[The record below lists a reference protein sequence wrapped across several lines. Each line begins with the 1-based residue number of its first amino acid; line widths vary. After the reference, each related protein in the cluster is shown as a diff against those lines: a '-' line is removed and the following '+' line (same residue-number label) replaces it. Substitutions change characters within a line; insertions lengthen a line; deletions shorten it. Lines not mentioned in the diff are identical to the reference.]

1 MDIEELRQRRKKIKS
16 NVDIINSNIDKIID
30 ETKRIELVAANSER
44 IINDLDDKFAKLT
57 GLNKVDFAF
66 LFLATALQCIR
77 IYLINNLTKIDKAGN
92 KNKTENTLHKVQ
104 KNLLK
109 KFDDGNREEPSKFY
123 APLNQIIFNRGVP
136 YDAQNFLDVKYD
148 LFKGANHRFST
159 LGHDP
164 ILGLVF
170 GTANILTNTITCND
184 KINGKILVTT
194 NHVVYDSELKN
205 PKIANFTSTIL
216 MLKNAINRFD
226 DDVESVVAAL
236 IKQILH
242 IGTDLY
248 TPCGIHIPFSNLVLD
263 KKNVEKLAKVVS
275 TGDIIKLGMSMK
287 VSLWINTIISLLHQ
301 LMYDEKI
308 YKNRDI
314 YNVKTKKIIMYSNAI
329 ASTSNIIWVAINLEG
344 GNQKVLKQLDIG
356 GLMVTVHR
364 LITDIDFIMKV
375 KDEFVF
381 GGFRKTVI
389 GEKIDLQEV

>member
-1 MDIEELRQRRKKIKS
+1 MDIEELRQRRKKIKK
-16 NVDIINSNIDKIID
+16 NIDILNSNIDKIIN
-30 ETKRIELVAANSER
+30 ETKRVESIAANSEK
-44 IINDLDDKFAKLT
+44 IIADLDKEFENLT
-57 GLNKVDFAF
+57 GLNKVDFPF

-104 KNLLK
+104 KRVLK
-109 KFDDGNREEPSKFY
+109 KFDNGNRDEPSKFY

-136 YDAQNFLDVKYD
+136 YDAQNFLDTKYN

-164 ILGLVF
+164 ILGLIF

-184 KINGKILVTT
+184 KFLITT
-194 NHVVYDSELKN
+194 NHVVYDSAQKN

-216 MLKNAINRFD
+216 MLDNAINRFND
-226 DDVESVVAAL
+226 DIESFVAAL

-248 TPCGIHIPFSNLVLD
+248 TPCGIHIPFSNLLLD
-263 KKNVEKLAKVVS
+263 KKNVEELAKVVN

-287 VSLWINTIISLLHQ
+287 ISLWINTLISLLHQ

-329 ASTSNIIWVAINLEG
+329 ASTSNIIWVAINLKG

-356 GLMVTVHR
+356 GLMVTIYR

-375 KDEFVF
+375 KEEFVL
-381 GGFRKTVI
+381 GGFRKKVI
-389 GEKIDLQEV
+389 GEEIDLQEV

>member
-1 MDIEELRQRRKKIKS
+1 MDIEELRQRRKKIKK
-16 NVDIINSNIDKIID
+16 NIDILNSNIDKIIN
-30 ETKRIELVAANSER
+30 ETKRVESIAANSEK
-44 IINDLDDKFAKLT
+44 IIADLDKEFENLT
-57 GLNKVDFAF
+57 GLNKVDFPF

-104 KNLLK
+104 KRVLK
-109 KFDDGNREEPSKFY
+109 NFDNGNRDEPSKFY

-136 YDAQNFLDVKYD
+136 YDAQNFLDTKYN

-164 ILGLVF
+164 ILGLIF

-184 KINGKILVTT
+184 KFLITT
-194 NHVVYDSELKN
+194 NHVVYDSAQKN

-216 MLKNAINRFD
+216 MLDNAINRFND
-226 DDVESVVAAL
+226 DIKSFVAAL

-248 TPCGIHIPFSNLVLD
+248 TPCGIHIPFSNLLLD
-263 KKNVEKLAKVVS
+263 KKNVEELAKVVN
-275 TGDIIKLGMSMK
+275 TGDIIKSGMSMK
-287 VSLWINTIISLLHQ
+287 ISLWINTLISLLHQ
-301 LMYDEKI
+301 LMYDKKI
-308 YKNRDI
+308 YENRDI
-314 YNVKTKKIIMYSNAI
+314 YSVKTKKIIMYSNAI
-329 ASTSNIIWVAINLEG
+329 ASTSNIIWVAINLKG

-356 GLMVTVHR
+356 GLMVTIYR

-375 KDEFVF
+375 KEEFVL
-381 GGFRKTVI
+381 GGFRKKVI
-389 GEKIDLQEV
+389 GEEIDLQEV

>member
-1 MDIEELRQRRKKIKS
+1 MDIEELRQRRKKIKK
-16 NVDIINSNIDKIID
+16 NIDILNSNIDKIIN
-30 ETKRIELVAANSER
+30 ETKRVESIAANSEK
-44 IINDLDDKFAKLT
+44 IIADLDKEFENLT
-57 GLNKVDFAF
+57 GLNKVDFPF

-104 KNLLK
+104 KRVLK
-109 KFDDGNREEPSKFY
+109 KFDNGNRDEPSKFY

-136 YDAQNFLDVKYD
+136 YDAQNFLDTKYN

-164 ILGLVF
+164 ILGLIF

-184 KINGKILVTT
+184 KFLITT
-194 NHVVYDSELKN
+194 NHVVYDSAQKN

-216 MLKNAINRFD
+216 MLDNAINRFND
-226 DDVESVVAAL
+226 NIESFVAAL

-248 TPCGIHIPFSNLVLD
+248 TPCGIHIPFSNLLLD
-263 KKNVEKLAKVVS
+263 KKNVEELAKVVN

-287 VSLWINTIISLLHQ
+287 ISLWINTLISLLHQ

-329 ASTSNIIWVAINLEG
+329 ASTSNIIWVAINLKG

-356 GLMVTVHR
+356 GLMVTIYR
-364 LITDIDFIMKV
+364 LITDIDFVIKI
-375 KDEFVF
+375 KEEFVL
-381 GGFRKTVI
+381 GGFRKMII
-389 GEKIDLQEV
+389 GEEIDLQEV

>member
-1 MDIEELRQRRKKIKS
+1 MDIEKLRQRRKKIKK
-16 NVDIINSNIDKIID
+16 NIDILNSNIDKIIN
-30 ETKRIELVAANSER
+30 ETKRVESIAANSEK
-44 IINDLDDKFAKLT
+44 IIADLDKEFENLT
-57 GLNKVDFAF
+57 GLNKVDFPF

-104 KNLLK
+104 KRVLK
-109 KFDDGNREEPSKFY
+109 KFDNGNRDEPSKFY

-136 YDAQNFLDVKYD
+136 YDAQNFLDTKYN

-164 ILGLVF
+164 ILGLIF

-184 KINGKILVTT
+184 KFLITT
-194 NHVVYDSELKN
+194 NHVVYDSAQKN

-216 MLKNAINRFD
+216 MLDNAINRFND
-226 DDVESVVAAL
+226 DIESFVAAL

-248 TPCGIHIPFSNLVLD
+248 TPCGIHIPFSNLLLD
-263 KKNVEKLAKVVS
+263 KKNVEELAKVVN

-287 VSLWINTIISLLHQ
+287 ISLWINTLISLLHQ

-329 ASTSNIIWVAINLEG
+329 ASTSNIIWVAINLKG

-356 GLMVTVHR
+356 GLMVTIYR
-364 LITDIDFIMKV
+364 LITDIDFIIKI
-375 KDEFVF
+375 KEEFVL
-381 GGFRKTVI
+381 GGFRKMII
-389 GEKIDLQEV
+389 GEEIDLQEV

>member
-1 MDIEELRQRRKKIKS
+1 MDIEELRQRRKKIKK
-16 NVDIINSNIDKIID
+16 NIDILNSNIDKIIN
-30 ETKRIELVAANSER
+30 ETKRVESIAANSEK
-44 IINDLDDKFAKLT
+44 IIADLDKEFENLT
-57 GLNKVDFAF
+57 GLNKVDFPF

-104 KNLLK
+104 KRVLK
-109 KFDDGNREEPSKFY
+109 KFDNGNRDEPSKFY

-136 YDAQNFLDVKYD
+136 YDAQNFLDTKYN

-164 ILGLVF
+164 ILGLIF

-184 KINGKILVTT
+184 KFLITT
-194 NHVVYDSELKN
+194 NHVVYDSAQKN

-216 MLKNAINRFD
+216 MLDNAINRFND
-226 DDVESVVAAL
+226 DIKSFVAAL

-248 TPCGIHIPFSNLVLD
+248 TPCGIHIPFSNLLLD
-263 KKNVEKLAKVVS
+263 KKNVEELAKVVN

-287 VSLWINTIISLLHQ
+287 ISLWINTLISLLHQ
-301 LMYDEKI
+301 LMYDKKI
-308 YKNRDI
+308 YENRDI
-314 YNVKTKKIIMYSNAI
+314 YSVKTKKIIMYSNAI
-329 ASTSNIIWVAINLEG
+329 ASTSNIIWVAINLKG

-356 GLMVTVHR
+356 GLMVTIYR

-375 KDEFVF
+375 KEEFVL
-381 GGFRKTVI
+381 GGFRKKVI
-389 GEKIDLQEV
+389 GEEIDLQEV

>member
-1 MDIEELRQRRKKIKS
+1 MDIEELRQRRKKIKK
-16 NVDIINSNIDKIID
+16 NIDILNSNIDKIIN
-30 ETKRIELVAANSER
+30 ETKRVESIAANSEK
-44 IINDLDDKFAKLT
+44 IIADLDKEFENLT
-57 GLNKVDFAF
+57 GLNKVDFPF

-104 KNLLK
+104 KRVLK
-109 KFDDGNREEPSKFY
+109 KFDNGNRDEPSKFY

-136 YDAQNFLDVKYD
+136 YDAQNFLDTKYN

-164 ILGLVF
+164 ILGLIF

-184 KINGKILVTT
+184 KFLITT
-194 NHVVYDSELKN
+194 NHVVYDSAQKN

-216 MLKNAINRFD
+216 MLDNAINRFND
-226 DDVESVVAAL
+226 DIESFVAAL

-248 TPCGIHIPFSNLVLD
+248 TPCGIHIPFSNLLLD
-263 KKNVEKLAKVVS
+263 KKNVEELAKVVN

-287 VSLWINTIISLLHQ
+287 ISLWINTLISLLHQ

-329 ASTSNIIWVAINLEG
+329 ASTSNIIWVAINLKG
-344 GNQKVLKQLDIG
+344 GNQKVLKQLDVG
-356 GLMVTVHR
+356 GLMVTIYR
-364 LITDIDFIMKV
+364 LITDIDFVIKI
-375 KDEFVF
+375 KEEFVL
-381 GGFRKTVI
+381 GGFRKMII
-389 GEKIDLQEV
+389 GEEIDLQEV

>member
-1 MDIEELRQRRKKIKS
+1 MDIEELRQRRKKIKK
-16 NVDIINSNIDKIID
+16 NIDILNSNIDKIIN
-30 ETKRIELVAANSER
+30 ETKRVESIAANSEK
-44 IINDLDDKFAKLT
+44 IIADLDKEFENLT
-57 GLNKVDFAF
+57 GLNKVDFPF

-104 KNLLK
+104 KRVLK
-109 KFDDGNREEPSKFY
+109 KFDNGNRDEPSKFY

-136 YDAQNFLDVKYD
+136 YDAQNFLDTKYN

-164 ILGLVF
+164 ILGLIF

-184 KINGKILVTT
+184 KFLITT
-194 NHVVYDSELKN
+194 NHVVYDSAQKN

-216 MLKNAINRFD
+216 MLDNAINRFND
-226 DDVESVVAAL
+226 DIESFVAAL

-248 TPCGIHIPFSNLVLD
+248 TPCGIHIPFSNLLLD
-263 KKNVEKLAKVVS
+263 KKNVEELAKVVN

-287 VSLWINTIISLLHQ
+287 ISLWINTLISLLHQ

-329 ASTSNIIWVAINLEG
+329 ASTSNIIWVAINLKG

-356 GLMVTVHR
+356 GLMVTIYR
-364 LITDIDFIMKV
+364 LITDIDFVIKI
-375 KDEFVF
+375 KEEFVL
-381 GGFRKTVI
+381 GGFRKMII
-389 GEKIDLQEV
+389 GEEIDLQEV

>member
-1 MDIEELRQRRKKIKS
+1 MDIEELRQRRKKIKK
-16 NVDIINSNIDKIID
+16 NIDILNSNIDKIIN
-30 ETKRIELVAANSER
+30 ETKRVESIAANSEK
-44 IINDLDDKFAKLT
+44 IIADLDKEFENLT
-57 GLNKVDFAF
+57 GLNKVDFPF

-104 KNLLK
+104 KRVLK
-109 KFDDGNREEPSKFY
+109 KFDNGNRDEPSKFY

-136 YDAQNFLDVKYD
+136 YDAQNFLDTKYN

-164 ILGLVF
+164 ILGLIF

-184 KINGKILVTT
+184 KFLITT
-194 NHVVYDSELKN
+194 NHVVYDSAQKN

-216 MLKNAINRFD
+216 MLDNAINRFND
-226 DDVESVVAAL
+226 DIESFVAAL

-248 TPCGIHIPFSNLVLD
+248 TPCGIHIPFSNLLLD
-263 KKNVEKLAKVVS
+263 KKNVEELAKVVN

-287 VSLWINTIISLLHQ
+287 ISLWINTLISLLHQ

-329 ASTSNIIWVAINLEG
+329 ASTSNIIWVAINLKG

-356 GLMVTVHR
+356 GLMVTIYR
-364 LITDIDFIMKV
+364 LITDIDFVIKI
-375 KDEFVF
+375 KEEFVL
-381 GGFRKTVI
+381 GGFRKMII
-389 GEKIDLQEV
+389 GKEIDLQEV

>member
-1 MDIEELRQRRKKIKS
+1 MDIEELRQRRKKIKK
-16 NVDIINSNIDKIID
+16 NIDILNSNIDKIIN
-30 ETKRIELVAANSER
+30 ETKRVESIAANSEK
-44 IINDLDDKFAKLT
+44 IIADLDKEFENLT
-57 GLNKVDFAF
+57 GLNKVDFPF

-104 KNLLK
+104 KRVLK
-109 KFDDGNREEPSKFY
+109 KFDNGNRDEPSKFY

-136 YDAQNFLDVKYD
+136 YDAQNFLDTKYN

-164 ILGLVF
+164 ILGLIF

-184 KINGKILVTT
+184 KFLITT
-194 NHVVYDSELKN
+194 NHVVYDSAQKN

-216 MLKNAINRFD
+216 MLDNAINRFND
-226 DDVESVVAAL
+226 DIKSFVAAL

-248 TPCGIHIPFSNLVLD
+248 TPCGIHIPFSNLLLD
-263 KKNVEKLAKVVS
+263 KKNVEELAKVVN
-275 TGDIIKLGMSMK
+275 TGDIIKSGMSMK
-287 VSLWINTIISLLHQ
+287 ISLWINTLISLLHQ
-301 LMYDEKI
+301 LMYDKKI
-308 YKNRDI
+308 YENRDI
-314 YNVKTKKIIMYSNAI
+314 YSVKTKKIIMYSNAI
-329 ASTSNIIWVAINLEG
+329 ASTSNIIWVAINLKG

-356 GLMVTVHR
+356 GLMVTIYR

-375 KDEFVF
+375 KEEFVL
-381 GGFRKTVI
+381 GGFRKKVI
-389 GEKIDLQEV
+389 GEEIDLQEV

>member
-1 MDIEELRQRRKKIKS
+1 MDIEELRQRRKKIKK
-16 NVDIINSNIDKIID
+16 NIDILNSNIDKIIN
-30 ETKRIELVAANSER
+30 ETKRVESIAANSEK
-44 IINDLDDKFAKLT
+44 IIADLDKEFENLT
-57 GLNKVDFAF
+57 GLNKVDFPF

-104 KNLLK
+104 KRVLK
-109 KFDDGNREEPSKFY
+109 KFDNGNRDEPSKFY

-136 YDAQNFLDVKYD
+136 YDAQNFLDTKYN

-164 ILGLVF
+164 ILGLIF

-184 KINGKILVTT
+184 KFLITT
-194 NHVVYDSELKN
+194 NHVVYDSAQKN

-216 MLKNAINRFD
+216 MLDNAINRFND
-226 DDVESVVAAL
+226 DIESFVAAL

-248 TPCGIHIPFSNLVLD
+248 TPCGIHIPFSNLLLD
-263 KKNVEKLAKVVS
+263 KKNVEELAKVVN
-275 TGDIIKLGMSMK
+275 TGDIIKSGMSMK
-287 VSLWINTIISLLHQ
+287 ISLWINTLISLLHQ
-301 LMYDEKI
+301 LMYDKKI
-308 YKNRDI
+308 YENRDI
-314 YNVKTKKIIMYSNAI
+314 YSVKTKKIIMYSNAI
-329 ASTSNIIWVAINLEG
+329 ASTSNIIWVAINLKG

-356 GLMVTVHR
+356 GLMVTIYR

-375 KDEFVF
+375 KEEFVL
-381 GGFRKTVI
+381 GGFRKKVI
-389 GEKIDLQEV
+389 GEEIDLQEV

>member
-1 MDIEELRQRRKKIKS
+1 MDIEELRQRRKKIKK
-16 NVDIINSNIDKIID
+16 NIDILNSNIDKIIN
-30 ETKRIELVAANSER
+30 ETKRVESIAANSEK
-44 IINDLDDKFAKLT
+44 IIADLDKEFENLT
-57 GLNKVDFAF
+57 GLNKVDFPF
-66 LFLATALQCIR
+66 FFFFSALQCIR

-104 KNLLK
+104 KRVLK
-109 KFDDGNREEPSKFY
+109 KFDNGNRDEPSKFY

-136 YDAQNFLDVKYD
+136 YDAQNFLDTKYN

-164 ILGLVF
+164 ILGLIF

-184 KINGKILVTT
+184 KFLITT
-194 NHVVYDSELKN
+194 NHVVYDSAQKN

-216 MLKNAINRFD
+216 MLDNAINRFND
-226 DDVESVVAAL
+226 DIESFVAAL

-248 TPCGIHIPFSNLVLD
+248 TPCGIHIPFSNLLLD
-263 KKNVEKLAKVVS
+263 KKNVEELAKVVN

-287 VSLWINTIISLLHQ
+287 ISLWINTLISLLHQ

-329 ASTSNIIWVAINLEG
+329 ASTSNIIWVAINLKG

-356 GLMVTVHR
+356 GLMVTIYR
-364 LITDIDFIMKV
+364 LITDIDFVIKI
-375 KDEFVF
+375 KEEFVL
-381 GGFRKTVI
+381 GGFRKMII
-389 GEKIDLQEV
+389 GEEIDLQEV

>member
-1 MDIEELRQRRKKIKS
+1 MDIEELRQRRKKIKK
-16 NVDIINSNIDKIID
+16 NIDILNSNIDKIIN
-30 ETKRIELVAANSER
+30 ETKRVESIAANSEK
-44 IINDLDDKFAKLT
+44 IIADLDKEFENLT
-57 GLNKVDFAF
+57 GLNKVDFPF

-104 KNLLK
+104 KRVLK
-109 KFDDGNREEPSKFY
+109 KFDNGNRDEPSKFY

-136 YDAQNFLDVKYD
+136 YDAQNFLDTKYN

-164 ILGLVF
+164 ILGLIF

-184 KINGKILVTT
+184 KFLITT
-194 NHVVYDSELKN
+194 NHVVYDSAQKN

-216 MLKNAINRFD
+216 MLDNAINRFND
-226 DDVESVVAAL
+226 DIESFVAAL

-248 TPCGIHIPFSNLVLD
+248 TPCGIHIPFSNLLLD
-263 KKNVEKLAKVVS
+263 KKNVEELAKVVN

-287 VSLWINTIISLLHQ
+287 ISLWINTLISLLHQ
-301 LMYDEKI
+301 LMYDKKI
-308 YKNRDI
+308 YENRDI
-314 YNVKTKKIIMYSNAI
+314 YSVKTKKIIMYSNAI
-329 ASTSNIIWVAINLEG
+329 ASTSNIIWVAINLKG

-356 GLMVTVHR
+356 GLMVTIYR

-375 KDEFVF
+375 KEEFVL
-381 GGFRKTVI
+381 GGFRKKVI
-389 GEKIDLQEV
+389 GEEIDLQEV

>member
-1 MDIEELRQRRKKIKS
+1 MDIEELRQRRKKIKK
-16 NVDIINSNIDKIID
+16 NIDILNSNIDKIIN
-30 ETKRIELVAANSER
+30 ETKRVESIAANSEK
-44 IINDLDDKFAKLT
+44 IIADLDKEFENLT
-57 GLNKVDFAF
+57 GLNKVDFPF

-104 KNLLK
+104 KRVLK
-109 KFDDGNREEPSKFY
+109 NFDNGNWDEPSKFY

-136 YDAQNFLDVKYD
+136 YDAQNFLDTKYN

-164 ILGLVF
+164 ILGLIF

-184 KINGKILVTT
+184 KFLITT
-194 NHVVYDSELKN
+194 NHVVYDSAQKN

-216 MLKNAINRFD
+216 MLDNAINRFND
-226 DDVESVVAAL
+226 DIKSFVAAL

-248 TPCGIHIPFSNLVLD
+248 TPCGIHIPFSNLLLD
-263 KKNVEKLAKVVS
+263 KKNVEELAKVVN
-275 TGDIIKLGMSMK
+275 TGDIIKSGMSMK
-287 VSLWINTIISLLHQ
+287 ISLWINTLISLLHQ
-301 LMYDEKI
+301 LMYDKKI
-308 YKNRDI
+308 YENRDI
-314 YNVKTKKIIMYSNAI
+314 YSVKTKKIIMYSNAI
-329 ASTSNIIWVAINLEG
+329 ASTSNIIWVAINLKG

-356 GLMVTVHR
+356 GLMVTIYR

-375 KDEFVF
+375 KEEFVL
-381 GGFRKTVI
+381 GGFRKKVI
-389 GEKIDLQEV
+389 GEEIDLQEV

>member
-1 MDIEELRQRRKKIKS
+1 MDIEELRQRRKKIKK
-16 NVDIINSNIDKIID
+16 NIDILNSNIDKIIN
-30 ETKRIELVAANSER
+30 ETKRVESIAANSEK
-44 IINDLDDKFAKLT
+44 IIADLDKEFENLT
-57 GLNKVDFAF
+57 GLNKVDFPF

-104 KNLLK
+104 KRVLK
-109 KFDDGNREEPSKFY
+109 KFDNGNRDEPSKFY

-136 YDAQNFLDVKYD
+136 YDAQNFLDTKYN

-164 ILGLVF
+164 ILGLIF

-184 KINGKILVTT
+184 KFLITT
-194 NHVVYDSELKN
+194 NHVVYDSAQKN

-216 MLKNAINRFD
+216 MLDNAINRFND
-226 DDVESVVAAL
+226 DIESFVAAL

-248 TPCGIHIPFSNLVLD
+248 TPCGIHIPFSNLLLD
-263 KKNVEKLAKVVS
+263 KKNVEELAKVVN

-287 VSLWINTIISLLHQ
+287 ISLWINTLISLLHQ
-301 LMYDEKI
+301 LIYDEKI

-329 ASTSNIIWVAINLEG
+329 ASTSNIIWVAINLKG

-356 GLMVTVHR
+356 GLMVTIYR

-375 KDEFVF
+375 KEEFVL
-381 GGFRKTVI
+381 GGFRKKVI
-389 GEKIDLQEV
+389 GEEIDLQEV

>member
-1 MDIEELRQRRKKIKS
+1 MDIEELRQRRKKIKK
-16 NVDIINSNIDKIID
+16 NIDILNSNIDKIIN
-30 ETKRIELVAANSER
+30 ETKRVESIAANSEK
-44 IINDLDDKFAKLT
+44 IIADLDKEFENLT
-57 GLNKVDFAF
+57 GLNKVDFPF

-104 KNLLK
+104 KRVLK
-109 KFDDGNREEPSKFY
+109 KFDNGNRDEPSKFY

-136 YDAQNFLDVKYD
+136 YDAQNFLDTKYN

-164 ILGLVF
+164 ILGLIF

-184 KINGKILVTT
+184 KFLITT
-194 NHVVYDSELKN
+194 NHVVYDSAQKN

-216 MLKNAINRFD
+216 MLDNAINRFND
-226 DDVESVVAAL
+226 DIKSFVAAL

-248 TPCGIHIPFSNLVLD
+248 TPCGIHIPFSNLLLD
-263 KKNVEKLAKVVS
+263 KKNVEELAKVVN

-287 VSLWINTIISLLHQ
+287 ISLWINTLISLLHQ

-329 ASTSNIIWVAINLEG
+329 ASTSNIIWVAINLKG

-356 GLMVTVHR
+356 GLMVTIYR

-375 KDEFVF
+375 KEEFVL
-381 GGFRKTVI
+381 GGFRKKVI
-389 GEKIDLQEV
+389 GEEIDLQEV